1 MGRESFYASNR
12 LAFVTPRHELLGV
25 SEIPGGQI
33 TRFKRLNDKLVEI
46 KTQQPHYDMPD
57 YSGDYYMP
65 TYTYFLLD
73 KTGVSEQTSSRT
85 YNFTEFA
92 KLDSSYITGSFYYWD
107 QKTEELTE
115 VGALGLPTLEFMRNE
130 ILAGY
135 GLKFADSLNMARFS
149 HYPQNVTDIA
159 EIRSKLNETDRH
171 NVEFL
176 EKIIGLMGEKP
187 AATKPI

>member
-1 MGRESFYASNR
+1 
-12 LAFVTPRHELLGV
+12 
-25 SEIPGGQI
+25 
-33 TRFKRLNDKLVEI
+33 
-46 KTQQPHYDMPD
+46 MPD

-107 QKTEELTE
+107 QKTAKLTE

-130 ILAGY
+130 ILADT
-135 GLKFADSLNMARFS
+135 DSNLPTPSIWPDSA
-149 HYPQNVTDIA
+149 T
-159 EIRSKLNETDRH
+159 IRKT
-171 NVEFL
+171 
-176 EKIIGLMGEKP
+176 
-187 AATKPI
+187 